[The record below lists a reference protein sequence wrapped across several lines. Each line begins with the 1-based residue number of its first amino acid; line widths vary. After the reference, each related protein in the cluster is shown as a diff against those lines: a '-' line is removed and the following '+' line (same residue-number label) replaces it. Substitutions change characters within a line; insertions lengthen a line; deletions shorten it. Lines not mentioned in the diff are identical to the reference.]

1 MATASEAMAANP
13 KLSTSSE
20 LITPLANPNKETE
33 SDRQAIRRRLK
44 ATLEAMN
51 ARPWTA
57 DAVDVA
63 LSILATCPLETVF
76 HALSGC
82 ALEICGDGYQPTLS
96 LGDITKRLG
105 VVTHSQRE
113 DAECRAAWDAL
124 LLYADKHIVSDP
136 EGNYGPRRYF
146 GMKTDIPELD
156 QRTADCLRRIGRWSA
171 IKTMTQDNYPF
182 VQKRFYEEYRAWD
195 ATAAALNS
203 GALNGNEPF
212 KTLVEKTAMP
222 ERKRIAA
229 PSLAASAATTGYTPR
244 PRVQARNSRET
255 LLEQTKLLEAQ
266 RTGNGNGCSKTPAPA
281 EAVTR

>member
-1 MATASEAMAANP
+1 
-13 KLSTSSE
+13 
-20 LITPLANPNKETE
+20 
-33 SDRQAIRRRLK
+33 LK
-44 ATLEAMN
+44 ATIEAMN

-63 LSILATCPLETVF
+63 LSILETLPREKVF
-76 HALSGC
+76 HALSRC
-82 ALEICGDGYQPTLS
+82 ALEISGDGYQPTLS

-105 VVTHSQRE
+105 VVTHLQRE

-136 EGNYGPRRYF
+136 EGHYGPRHYF
-146 GMKTDIPELD
+146 GMKTYTPEMD
-156 QRTADCLRRIGRWSA
+156 QRTADCIRRIGHWET

-212 KTLVEKTAMP
+212 KALLEKAGMP

-229 PSLAASAATTGYTPR
+229 PTLAAPAVATGYTPR
-244 PRVQARNSRET
+244 PRLQARNSRET

-266 RTGNGNGCSKTPAPA
+266 RTGTGNGCSKTLAPP